1 MKVGAVDTYRAAQL
15 RLQEVLLAKRAEEQA
30 RAEEV
35 MRKALPPPTVDPDRQ
50 KGLKI
55 DVKV

>member
-15 RLQEVLLAKRAEEQA
+15 RLQEVLLQKRAEEQA
-30 RAEEV
+30 RVEKV
-35 MRKALPPPTVDPDRQ
+35 MREALPPAPVDPDRD